1 MKLRTELDKPNLC
14 WKISLKNVFFDIK
27 MYIYDLGKINWITL
41 GMQLLMTILYMYMF
55 MYILL
60 LFSENLTTYTV
71 GVVTIIRNDC
81 G

>member
-1 MKLRTELDKPNLC
+1 
-14 WKISLKNVFFDIK
+14 